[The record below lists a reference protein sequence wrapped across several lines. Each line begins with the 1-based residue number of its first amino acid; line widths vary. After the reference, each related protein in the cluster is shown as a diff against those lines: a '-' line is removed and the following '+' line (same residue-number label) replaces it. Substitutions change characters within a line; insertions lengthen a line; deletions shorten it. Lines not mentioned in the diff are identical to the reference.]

1 MATVRTGRSLAAM
14 IDRAVRP
21 GDELVV
27 EGHKVGGPRRAGLV
41 LAVLGEPQTPY
52 YRMRWDDG
60 RETVFFPAGPT
71 IVRHRDVPR
80 APAVQSEEDALSAQ
94 PD

>member
-1 MATVRTGRSLAAM
+1 MAGVRSGRSLAAM
-14 IDRAVRP
+14 IDRTARP
-21 GDELVV
+21 GDEIVV

-41 LAVLGEPQTPY
+41 LAVLGEPENPY

-60 RETVFFPAGPT
+60 HETIFFPAGAT

-80 APAVQSEEDALSAQ
+80 APAVQSEEDPLPAQ